1 MQISGVDVSGA
12 QVIANFLAHYQIG
25 MKRNRRSGNEGCDP
39 GDQIVRTIHSIL
51 IVTDRRG
58 RARRTGTPDAGIT
71 GLHCGRIPDA
81 HDIGLRQ
88 HVAQAPV
95 PSRHRDQIPAGM
107 PPASRTSGASRNRNV
122 MMKSIYAPSPRRT
135 RMKPALERCAISSTA
150 VSAGAAADSD
160 M

>member
-12 QVIANFLAHYQIG
+12 QVIANFLADYQIG

-71 GLHCGRIPDA
+71 GVR
-81 HDIGLRQ
+81 
-88 HVAQAPV
+88 
-95 PSRHRDQIPAGM
+95 
-107 PPASRTSGASRNRNV
+107 
-122 MMKSIYAPSPRRT
+122 
-135 RMKPALERCAISSTA
+135 PALRP
-150 VSAGAAADSD
+150 DP
-160 M
+160 